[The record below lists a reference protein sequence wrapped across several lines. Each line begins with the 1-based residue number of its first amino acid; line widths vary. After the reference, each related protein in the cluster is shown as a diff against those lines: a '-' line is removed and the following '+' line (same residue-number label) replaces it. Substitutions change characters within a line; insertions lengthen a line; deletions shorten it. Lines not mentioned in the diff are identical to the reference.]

1 MENNKKSRE
10 WKREKEGER
19 ERESFARAESCA
31 RVLLE
36 AAIPVG
42 STSHLTA
49 FCLADRLAAYEK
61 GKRKTKEKIKYLR
74 LKGGHSGIRP
84 FCLHQNIFPLAIAY
98 SAGVGRS
105 PSGFSPFSL
114 SLSASNV
121 RFLFL
126 SSLFPFFS
134 SFVSIFNRQ
143 ISTAHSLHTTGLTTL
158 DTSHRNVY
166 LCLVYFVLSIL
177 AVDWAPTARRYRSW
191 RNFSFLLLLLLLLSL
206 CVSPNLSSGCLLFC
220 AVKTF
225 FLFLPS
231 FDHKS
236 TTKKMIFEKF

>member
-191 RNFSFLLLLLLLLSL
+191 RNFSFLLLLLLLSL